1 MGEIPLDK
9 CSLGTASQS
18 GPHFPG
24 PEIRLR
30 SWTSQKIRIFT
41 GEWRGFQFQGNEFVI
56 FWKEFVAFPGSFVY
70 NVQPG
75 GVIPTCAEAIPLGT
89 EKRKFW

>member
-1 MGEIPLDK
+1 MNMKRMSYMG
-9 CSLGTASQS
+9 CSM
-18 GPHFPG
+18 
-24 PEIRLR
+24 EEDIEY
-30 SWTSQKIRIFT
+30 KV
-41 GEWRGFQFQGNEFVI
+41 NEFVI
-56 FWKEFVAFPGSFVY
+56 FWKESVAFPGSFVY